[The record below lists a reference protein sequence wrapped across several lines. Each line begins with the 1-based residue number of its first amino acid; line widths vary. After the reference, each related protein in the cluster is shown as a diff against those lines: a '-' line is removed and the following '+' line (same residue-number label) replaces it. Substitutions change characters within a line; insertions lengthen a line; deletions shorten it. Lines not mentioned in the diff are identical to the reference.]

1 MDMKGEGNMAIKEIA
16 IGFSRTINLGNYESA
31 RVEALV
37 TWEVEENKN
46 KTWDQQ
52 INDLQDELALLLK
65 QTWLAQNDKFKSKA
79 K

>member
-1 MDMKGEGNMAIKEIA
+1 MDMKGEGNMAIKEIT

-37 TWEVEENKN
+37 TWEVEENKT

-65 QTWLAQNDKFKSKA
+65 QTWLAQNDKLKSKT

>member
-1 MDMKGEGNMAIKEIA
+1 MKGDGNMAIKEIT
-16 IGFSRTINLGNYESA
+16 IGFSRTVNLGNYESA

-37 TWEVEENKN
+37 TWEVEENKT

-52 INDLQDELALLLK
+52 INNLQDELALLLK
-65 QTWLAQNDKFKSKA
+65 QTWLAQNDKLKPKA